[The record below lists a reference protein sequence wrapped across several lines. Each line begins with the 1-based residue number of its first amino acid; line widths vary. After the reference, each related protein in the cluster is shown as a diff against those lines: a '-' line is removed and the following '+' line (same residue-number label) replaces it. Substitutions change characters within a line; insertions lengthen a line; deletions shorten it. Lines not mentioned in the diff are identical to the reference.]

1 MTSLPRDEG
10 TTKTKLSLCLYSVE
24 MRPLYVSCASE
35 WVIVFYVDSGADW
48 ASLLLE
54 MGSCFYFIDLR
65 VPTSHLSQRGTR
77 SSSVNPKL
85 ESFSISFE
93 LTRSGIRPIHIII

>member
-54 MGSCFYFIDLR
+54 KGSCSYFIDLR
-65 VPTSHLSQRGTR
+65 VPQGAQDLLHPLDKFISHLNLNHFNIT
-77 SSSVNPKL
+77 
-85 ESFSISFE
+85 FE
-93 LTRSGIRPIHIII
+93 LIGSIRPIHIII